1 MWQTEWQQGG
11 LSLGWNVEAKYKG
24 WENVPSVG
32 VCVWHPQVK
41 HTSKTAFY
49 FLLLFFFS
57 SKPCAQGLRTHPTR
71 IVHLYCWRDKF
82 QQKGIT
88 VALEKLVFLRLSHNS
103 GKLHLLVFISDPQNS
118 LVWKTGILEDIL
130 LPGCTVFSEFSFSI
144 NHNPAVLEDSL
155 LIFLLC
161 GSSQKD
167 IKKNC
172 LKETSCLTCCH
183 YPSRSQDNTSIKEK
197 HLKFRWL
204 NRGKKSAAVDKQGLQ
219 ERETEQLQRG
229 VPSTATLPFGPG
241 ERNTPGLPLTAAKNK
256 VGSPVRYLCISTCVS
271 CTC

>member
-1 MWQTEWQQGG
+1 M
-11 LSLGWNVEAKYKG
+11 
-24 WENVPSVG
+24 
-32 VCVWHPQVK
+32 
-41 HTSKTAFY
+41 
-49 FLLLFFFS
+49 
-57 SKPCAQGLRTHPTR
+57 
-71 IVHLYCWRDKF
+71 
-82 QQKGIT
+82 
-88 VALEKLVFLRLSHNS
+88 
-103 GKLHLLVFISDPQNS
+103 
-118 LVWKTGILEDIL
+118 
-130 LPGCTVFSEFSFSI
+130 FSEFSFSI

-183 YPSRSQDNTSIKEK
+183 YPPRSQDNTSIKEK